1 MNNNVFIGGVVT
13 RLAENSLDTFFICG
27 VFECCFNR
35 YPVVG
40 LWLIV
45 DGDNDGSA
53 RATGTRLA
61 SFL

>member
-1 MNNNVFIGGVVT
+1 MNNNIFIGGVVT
-13 RLAENSLDTFFICG
+13 HLAENSLNTFFICG
-27 VFECCFNR
+27 AFECCFNR

-40 LWLIV
+40 RLIV
-45 DGDNDGSA
+45 DGDNNGSA